1 MVSTGN
7 LTIQYDVILYYTYI
21 VTLIQFNIAAM
32 ELRGCYCQ
40 LQHDG
45 HPLYLKESSEQYL
58 LYPQYER
65 LQLLKDKV

>member
-1 MVSTGN
+1 
-7 LTIQYDVILYYTYI
+7 
-21 VTLIQFNIAAM
+21 M
-32 ELRGCYCQ
+32 ELQSCYCQ